1 MFPPPK
7 FSSNHRRSYQLL
19 SCSRQNCRWKSSS
32 MFQQISRPFC
42 NPWKFF
48 PLYPQQQSVQR
59 LWVQHS
65 SSVGAECGRFKG
77 TVLFFSN
84 AIGANHS
91 LQRHITNCWNPS
103 SCEFFPFHPL
113 ILIRDIVVAIVLYSK
128 LHVYLSKLI
137 FKHGNFIQNK
147 QYFSLLQFN
156 IKCFSGS
163 RDVTL
168 YGGPNRPKMTY
179 LFSAWLWAVIL

>member
-1 MFPPPK
+1 MFPPLNLAPTTDVLTDCFHVVVKIVAGNHLPCSNK
-7 FSSNHRRSYQLL
+7 FLDHFAILENFFLFIL
-19 SCSRQNCRWKSSS
+19 NNKVCSDSGFSTLPVWEQ
-32 MFQQISRPFC
+32 
-42 NPWKFF
+42 
-48 PLYPQQQSVQR
+48 
-59 LWVQHS
+59 
-65 SSVGAECGRFKG
+65 CGRFKG